1 MNKPQPAKWP
11 FDPMQPGDHEP
22 VPAPAPQKAM
32 NLFRRKAMLGLVAT
46 LALAA
51 CATKE
56 PETSRTTGEF
66 TSDAALTARVKSA
79 IATDVGARTAAAINI
94 ETYRGV
100 VQLTGFADSREQAA
114 RAEEAAK
121 KVNGVRSV
129 RNDVRIKSTS

>member
-94 ETYRGV
+94 DTFKGV
-100 VQLTGFADSREQAA
+100 VQLTGFVDSREQAA

-121 KVNGVRSV
+121 KVDGVRSV
-129 RNDVRIKSTS
+129 KNDVRLKSPS